1 MGCGSSKAA
10 DVTQKATAEL
20 TALHAAAIAK
30 APQQTE
36 DAEPSP
42 HADAREDET
51 ITAKIDFVLASHISA
66 VLGIDPSSPE
76 IKKYVSVLRHQGWD
90 TPDDFDELSTDELKA
105 EPFFFKPG
113 HLKKVTRSR
122 EKGKRGECSVCGG
135 DVLDTQPRTKDQD
148 TGKYQHQDCHA
159 RSSRSISPPHAAHS
173 ATSRTGALGADSAAA
188 NDAARDCAA
197 EKAKAEVA
205 ALLAAVEAARAE
217 LGAIAE
223 AKQQAEAALAETEA
237 RAVTAS
243 SQTPSTISGP
253 ADAVRG
259 FESTLKSG
267 PSSAPRTKL
276 PAAGD
281 LKTTTLLP
289 DSKHAFL
296 SYQWDVQENV
306 KEIK

>member
-1 MGCGSSKAA
+1 M
-10 DVTQKATAEL
+10 
-20 TALHAAAIAK
+20 
-30 APQQTE
+30 
-36 DAEPSP
+36 
-42 HADAREDET
+42 
-51 ITAKIDFVLASHISA
+51 
-66 VLGIDPSSPE
+66 
-76 IKKYVSVLRHQGWD
+76 
-90 TPDDFDELSTDELKA
+90 
-105 EPFFFKPG
+105 
-113 HLKKVTRSR
+113 
-122 EKGKRGECSVCGG
+122 CGG

-306 KEIK
+306 KEIKGLLNERGVKCWMDIDGGMKADMYDSMAEGVAGAACVICFMTQAYQDSANCKLELKFAQQSGVPIIPVMMQANLPPKAGLVS